1 MVEVRNLF
9 VVIIYC
15 IGFWCGIF
23 GVLFLSFVVVMIRPT
38 SHFLLLSLV
47 VDVIDTYIRLTLF
60 LNHICT
66 LYRLSFRQGK

>member
-60 LNHICT
+60 LNHIYT
-66 LYRLSFRQGK
+66 LYRLSLRQGK

>member
-60 LNHICT
+60 SNHIYT
-66 LYRLSFRQGK
+66 LYRYH

>member
-60 LNHICT
+60 SNHIYT
-66 LYRLSFRQGK
+66 LYRLSLRKGK